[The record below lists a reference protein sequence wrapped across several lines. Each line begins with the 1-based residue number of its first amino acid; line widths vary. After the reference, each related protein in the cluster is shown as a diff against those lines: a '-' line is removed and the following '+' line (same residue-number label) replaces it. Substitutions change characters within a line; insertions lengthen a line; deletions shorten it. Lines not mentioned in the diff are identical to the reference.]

1 MFVFSHGHQDKER
14 IGLTLPGAEK
24 TFLNSLAGE
33 WRGWGGAVASGEREK
48 TRRKKRKKNICLKL
62 VEKPFKSESRL
73 PSKMSVI
80 RLKLQL

>member
-1 MFVFSHGHQDKER
+1 
-14 IGLTLPGAEK
+14 
-24 TFLNSLAGE
+24 
-33 WRGWGGAVASGEREK
+33 VASGEREK